1 MNDTLWIT
9 KQLEEYSD
17 RKAIVYNDNEFTY
30 SKIYSIFE
38 EWREYLQKK
47 GINSGDTVAIKSGFS
62 PQSISLLLALADR
75 KNIAVPISTE
85 SDSEVNK
92 RVNESSASHI
102 LTIDGDSVDYQST
115 DHTGSEDTL
124 LKDLKKNKKP
134 GLVLFSSGS
143 TGEPKAMVH
152 DLDRLISSYKGKST
166 KSLRILVFLMFDHIG
181 GINTLFNAVA
191 TGLTMVLPQNRD
203 ATYVA
208 SLIEKHGVNILPA
221 SPTFL
226 NLLLMSNAHRDYD
239 LSSLR
244 LITYGTEPMP
254 DSLLTRL
261 HEQFPRAKF
270 VQTFGTSET
279 GINKTKSKSSDS
291 TYMKLAEGDIEHKIV
306 DGELWLR
313 SDTQIEGYI
322 NRSNENFTED
332 GWFKTGDIVEE
343 DDDGYIK
350 IVGRSKEV
358 INVGGEKVKPTEVE
372 SEVMKMDKVD
382 DCLAYGE
389 DNPITGEVVN
399 IDVVWSDSNDKG
411 DIRKEIKQFC
421 NDKMPKHKI
430 PAKINLVEEVKYND
444 RFKKVRK

>member
-1 MNDTLWIT
+1 MSGTRWII
-9 KQLEEYSD
+9 KRLKEYGD
-17 RKAIVYNDNEFTY
+17 RIAIVYNDNEFTY
-30 SKIYSIFE
+30 SEVHSGVE
-38 EWREYLQKK
+38 EWREYLKQKS
-47 GINSGDTVAIKSGFS
+47 INTGDTVAIKSDFS
-62 PQSISLLLALADR
+62 PKSISLLLALADR
-75 KNIAVPISTE
+75 KNIAVPISTG

-92 RVNESSASHI
+92 RVNESRASHV
-102 LTIDGDSVDYQST
+102 LNIDGDSVDYRSI
-115 DHTGSEDTL
+115 DHTNTDDSL
-124 LKDLKKNKKP
+124 LKDLKKDKKS

-152 DLDRLISSYKGKST
+152 DLDRLILSYKGKNT

-208 SLIEKHGVNILPA
+208 SLIEKHRVNILPA

-254 DSLLTRL
+254 DSLLDRL

-291 TYMKLAEGDIEHKIV
+291 TYMKLDEDDIEYKIV
-306 DGELWLR
+306 EGELWLR

-322 NRSNENFTED
+322 NRSNENFTDD

-382 DCLAYGE
+382 DCLAYGK

-399 IDVVWSDSNDKG
+399 IDVVWSDYNDKG

-444 RFKKVRK
+444 RFKKIRK